1 MPTIQEILDKN
12 RPVEDIIKDLKQTSI
27 EIPGWEKL
35 EKEYDPL
42 KHPVMDTAVYQ
53 DIVDDD
59 GTITKVSRV
68 VQDMQRLAAKRMT
81 ELAVGIP
88 VKRNYYPKDETE
100 AKVAKYIEAIFTRNR
115 IDSVNIERCNQ
126 LYASCLTLTL
136 WYAKEEKNTVYGFD
150 SPLKLR
156 CRNYS
161 PMLGHSIYIRT
172 DEYSDV
178 VAMSIGYDAK
188 QGTKTIEYFHTYT
201 SDTHVVFTRVDG
213 VWTREDEPIETGKIP
228 AVFAFRPAPIWEN
241 SSQIVYEIEWAMS
254 RQGNYIRANSKPA
267 FGIFADE
274 EIDYGKEKDYKDRL
288 VLQLPKGSEA
298 KYITWEQS
306 TEAVKMYVEF
316 LRSAF
321 FTQLQLPEFSFET
334 MKTTPM
340 SGEARKMIFIDAQL
354 KVKDEAGRLLEMF
367 NREVN
372 VVRAFLLKMLP
383 STYQKAIESLEI
395 ECEITP
401 FTINDEKE
409 RIENIALACGG
420 KPIASQRQG
429 IALLGWSD
437 DVDKTLAEIREQR
450 RLDLTEPSF

>member
-1 MPTIQEILDKN
+1 MATIQEILDKSRTN
-12 RPVEDIIKDLKQTSI
+12 QDVIKDLKETAI
-27 EIPGWEKL
+27 EIPKWSEL

-42 KHPVMDTAVYQ
+42 RHPVMDTALYQ
-53 DIVDDD
+53 DITDD
-59 GTITKVSRV
+59 GVTTKVSRV
-68 VQDMQRLAAKRMT
+68 VQDMQRLAVKRMT
-81 ELAVGIP
+81 ELVVGIP
-88 VKRNYYPKDETE
+88 VKRNYYPKDKQQEE
-100 AKVAKYIEAIFTRNR
+100 VAKYFEAIFARNR

-126 LYASCLTLTL
+126 LYASCLVLTL

-161 PMLGHSIYIRT
+161 PMLGHNIYVLK

-178 VAMSIGYDAK
+178 VAISIGYEVK
-188 QGTKTIEYFHTYT
+188 QGTKKIEYFHTYT
-201 SDTHVVFTRVDG
+201 AETHIVFTKVEG
-213 VWTREDEPIETGKIP
+213 EWVREDEAIKIGKIP
-228 AVFAFRPAPIWEN
+228 AVFTYRPAPIWEN
-241 SSQIVYEIEWAMS
+241 TSQIVYEIEWAMS

-274 EIDYGKEKDYKDRL
+274 EIEYGKEKDYMDRL

-306 TEAVKMYVEF
+306 TEAVKLYVEF
-316 LRSAF
+316 LRSSF

-354 KVKDEAGRLLEMF
+354 KVKDESGRLLEMF
-367 NREVN
+367 DREVN
-372 VVRAFLLKMLP
+372 VVRAFLHKMLP
-383 STYQKAIESLEI
+383 TSYTKAIDTLEI

-401 FTINDEKE
+401 FTINDERE
-409 RIENIALACGG
+409 RIENIVAACGS
-420 KPIASQRQG
+420 KPVASQRQG

-437 DVDKTLAEIREQR
+437 DVEKTLAEIREQNKI
-450 RLDLTEPSF
+450 DLSERSF